1 VYHKALVMGATFATA
16 MGDSTTSSTLS
27 SAASAVAAT
36 LTQFWDPN
44 RNLIL
49 YEYGPVLHNK
59 SSFIDIAVILGILH
73 GYAEDG
79 LYSYTDDKVLATAF
93 SIASAFV
100 QLYPI
105 AGVTTNGN
113 GETLGIPIGRYPED
127 VYDGYG
133 TETNGG
139 NPWFLCTAALA
150 ELFYRAANEL
160 RMSASSL
167 TVSKASAPFWT
178 YFAPAAGLAEGSTYS
193 VGSSQYEGAV
203 AALEGWADA
212 FMRRI
217 QYHSVGTAGHLTEE
231 FNRKTGFEQGA
242 ADLTWSYA
250 AFLTAAFARAQLMN
264 DTGYMEGIAELGFSR

>member
-1 VYHKALVMGATFATA
+1 
-16 MGDSTTSSTLS
+16 MGDITTSSMLS
-27 SAASAVAAT
+27 SAASDVATT
-36 LTQFWDPN
+36 LTEFWDPN

-59 SSFIDIAVILGILH
+59 SSFIDIAVILGVLH

-105 AGVTTNGN
+105 AGVTTDGN
-113 GETLGIPIGRYPED
+113 GATIGIPIGRYPED

-133 TETNGG
+133 TEINGG
-139 NPWFLCTAALA
+139 NPWFLCTVAMA

-160 RMSASSL
+160 RTSLSSF
-167 TVSKASAPFWT
+167 TVSHASAPFWT
-178 YFAPAAGLAEGSTYS
+178 YFAPASGVVEGSTYS
-193 VGSSQYEGAV
+193 VGGSQFESAV

-217 QYHSVGTAGHLTEE
+217 RYHSVGAGGHLAEE
-231 FNRKTGFEQGA
+231 FNRGTGFEQGA

-250 AFLTAAFARAQLMN
+250 ALLTVAFARAQLMN
-264 DTGYMEGIAELGFSR
+264 DTGYVKGIAELGFGR